1 MHLKRMLMW
10 NILFCVFLLISCGSK
25 KMTASEKRAAQASKT
40 IKKSQRKESRG
51 KEKAIKKA
59 KKRHWKNQSKQ
70 FKQTIRR
77 NERRLKKEKSK
88 KYRDP
93 NDFIDS

>member
-1 MHLKRMLMW
+1 MLLKRVLKW
-10 NILFCVFLLISCGSK
+10 NFLFCFLLLFSCGSQ
-25 KMTASEKRAAQASKT
+25 KMTPSEKRAVQAGKL
-40 IKKSQRKESRG
+40 IKKSQRKEARK

-70 FKQTIRR
+70 FKQAIRR
-77 NERRLKKEKSK
+77 NEKRLKKEKSK
-88 KYRDP
+88 KGREP

>member
-1 MHLKRMLMW
+1 MLLKRTLLW
-10 NILFCVFLLISCGSK
+10 TILFCFLLLFGCGSK
-25 KMTASEKRAAQASKT
+25 KMTPSEKRAAQAGKL
-40 IKKSQRKESRG
+40 INKSQRKESRN
-51 KEKAIKKA
+51 KEKEIKKA

-88 KYRDP
+88 KGSEP

>member
-1 MHLKRMLMW
+1 MLLKRVVIW
-10 NILFCVFLLISCGSK
+10 NILFVFLLLFSCGSK
-25 KMTASEKRAAQASKT
+25 KMTPSEKRAAQAGKM
-40 IKKSQRKESRG
+40 IKKSQRKESRN

-59 KKRHWKNQSKQ
+59 KKRHWKNKSKQ

-77 NERRLKKEKSK
+77 NEKRLKKEKSK
-88 KYRDP
+88 NGREP

>member
-1 MHLKRMLMW
+1 MLFKRVLLW
-10 NILFCVFLLISCGSK
+10 NILFAFLLLFSCGSK
-25 KMTASEKRAAQASKT
+25 KMTPSEKRAAQAGK
-40 IKKSQRKESRG
+40 IIRKSQRKDARN

-70 FKQTIRR
+70 YKQTIRR

-88 KYRDP
+88 KGREP

>member
-1 MHLKRMLMW
+1 MLFKRMLLCY
-10 NILFCVFLLISCGSK
+10 ILFCFLLLNSCGSK
-25 KMTASEKRAAQASKT
+25 KMTPSEKRAAHAGKL
-40 IKKSQRKESRG
+40 IKKSQRKEALN
-51 KEKAIKKA
+51 KEKAIKKS

-77 NERRLKKEKSK
+77 NEKRLKKEKAK
-88 KYRDP
+88 KGREP

>member
-1 MHLKRMLMW
+1 MLLKRALLW
-10 NILFCVFLLISCGSK
+10 PILFCFLLLFGCGSK
-25 KMTASEKRAAQASKT
+25 KMTPSEKRAAQASKT
-40 IKKSQRKESRG
+40 IKKSQGKESRA

-88 KYRDP
+88 KGREP

>member
-1 MHLKRMLMW
+1 MLFKRMLLW
-10 NILFCVFLLISCGSK
+10 NILFCFLLLISCGSK
-25 KMTASEKRAAQASKT
+25 KMTPSEKRAAHAGKV
-40 IKKSQRKESRG
+40 IKKSQRKEARK

-77 NERRLKKEKSK
+77 NEKRLKKEKAK
-88 KYRDP
+88 KGREP